1 MKNVQ
6 TIGKD
11 WLERIKIYKVRK
23 IDSPVLINRDPDDKR
38 KLNLG
43 RKIQNWMIKNSI
55 GVFQGLIE
63 FIESL
68 IARKNSFEFNLG
80 FNWKK
85 LKSES

>member
-1 MKNVQ
+1 
-6 TIGKD
+6 
-11 WLERIKIYKVRK
+11 
-23 IDSPVLINRDPDDKR
+23 
-38 KLNLG
+38 
-43 RKIQNWMIKNSI
+43 MIKNSI